1 MWLCVPAYWGSL
13 WKFNKYTDKLTVRVI
28 DRDDAEIGQTFS
40 RGLLSQINL
49 NFFATDSSELPTAAE
64 VAHDVV
70 EEGVWASMPFYLLGE
85 MVTLAGVALLS
96 SRFSRRKPDR
106 KLSAATYLQDNAND
120 VTAFRF
126 VAQAPSTITNA
137 VWYSMDNLRPYDHP
151 VAQAITLVGLMLM
164 PIFSFIMTM
173 TNNAVRE
180 VIAPFLTTRAYII
193 YRLVSPVCL
202 YLPVSFFF
210 CMVNLPFKVHF
221 GAHFIYAGDF
231 FLWWFSLFLVWP
243 LWPRYRVTNY
253 RARFQV
259 YGFLPS
265 AHYYRECLRRQLAP

>member
-1 MWLCVPAYWGSL
+1 
-13 WKFNKYTDKLTVRVI
+13 
-28 DRDDAEIGQTFS
+28 
-40 RGLLSQINL
+40 
-49 NFFATDSSELPTAAE
+49 
-64 VAHDVV
+64 
-70 EEGVWASMPFYLLGE
+70 
-85 MVTLAGVALLS
+85 
-96 SRFSRRKPDR
+96 
-106 KLSAATYLQDNAND
+106 
-120 VTAFRF
+120 
-126 VAQAPSTITNA
+126 
-137 VWYSMDNLRPYDHP
+137 MDNLRPYDHP

>member
-1 MWLCVPAYWGSL
+1 MTL
-13 WKFNKYTDKLTVRVI
+13 
-28 DRDDAEIGQTFS
+28 IGQTFS

-70 EEGVWASMPFYLLGE
+70 EEGVWASMPFYHLGE
-85 MVTLAGVALLS
+85 M
-96 SRFSRRKPDR
+96 
-106 KLSAATYLQDNAND
+106 SAATYLQDNAND

-137 VWYSMDNLRPYDHP
+137 VWYSMNNLRPYDHP
-151 VAQAITLVGLMLM
+151 VAQAITLVALMLM

-193 YRLVSPVCL
+193 YRLVSPSTLGRILFMQVI
-202 YLPVSFFF
+202 SFFGGSLF
-210 CMVNLPFKVHF
+210 SWYGHYGLATESPITVLGSKFMVFFLLPIIIVNVAVVSLPHELQPWIHRYGVALPFYNSDRIVRTASLAF
-221 GAHFIYAGDF
+221 PLLYC
-231 FLWWFSLFLVWP
+231 FL
-243 LWPRYRVTNY
+243 
-253 RARFQV
+253 
-259 YGFLPS
+259 
-265 AHYYRECLRRQLAP
+265 